1 MLKSFIYFCGLYI
14 LVYSLH
20 LFLYIW
26 GVIFFSIYTFLKVYS
41 FTNFF
46 PQFFFII
53 SFTIYLFRTHI
64 VDPYSSDIEAM
75 TPGTRRR
82 LLEHS
87 VYKATELKVF
97 LKNIFKKIFKLI

>member
-1 MLKSFIYFCGLYI
+1 MFFYFFSFIH
-14 LVYSLH
+14 SLKFIH
-20 LFLYIW
+20 LKTFFL
-26 GVIFFSIYTFLKVYS
+26 
-41 FTNFF
+41 NFY
-46 PQFFFII
+46 II
-53 SFTIYLFRTHI
+53 SFTFCLFRTHI

-97 LKNIFKKIFKLI
+97 FKYLKKIFFY